1 MKNKSIYKEFS
12 LKIIYATTFFVVVL
26 SFIFYGFTKSMIY
39 EDIATQLIKDA
50 RLIIELTNSSIV
62 KKQDLKVLTTNETT
76 IDIVELSSKAP
87 QNIKKYKKDNHH
99 FVEILYPF
107 NNNSF
112 KYVKL
117 TRNVDNANKIL
128 NSIFSNLLFLS
139 LGGMVLIIIYAFAV
153 SRTLLFPI
161 IKITKKLSNM
171 NENSLTKIDTNTLPV
186 EFQSL
191 ANSINILTNKI
202 ENYVKYQKEL
212 FIGTAHE
219 LKTPLAVMKLKSQ
232 VTLRKARE
240 QEKYEEVLKLFISEI
255 DAMNNMVSSVLD
267 MGRQEGA
274 QFERPIELDIISY
287 LKDKTEGFK
296 LLAKEKDIEFIF
308 KTDIKF
314 FITTIQKTLLT
325 QIIQN
330 FIQNAIKFTPNN
342 KQIILEVKKDNSK
355 IIIQILDEG
364 IGVDESIDLFAPFK
378 RVGEK
383 QGAGLGLFL
392 AKSASDTLGGTI
404 SLKNREDKKGTVAT
418 LILESKP
425 SCKIK

>member
-1 MKNKSIYKEFS
+1 MKNKSIYKQFS
-12 LKIIYATTFFVVVL
+12 QKIIYATTFFVVVL

-50 RLIIELTNSSIV
+50 RLIIELTHSSKV
-62 KKQDLKVLTTNETT
+62 KNQDLKVLTTDDTS
-76 IDIVELSSKAP
+76 IDIVKLSSKP
-87 QNIKKYKKDNHH
+87 LENIRKYTKNNHH
-99 FVEILYPF
+99 YIELLHPF
-107 NNNSF
+107 DINSF
-112 KYVKL
+112 KYIKL
-117 TRNVDNANKIL
+117 TRNIDNSNKIL
-128 NSIFSNLLFLS
+128 NSIFSNLIFLS
-139 LGGMVLIIIYAFAV
+139 LGGMILIIMYAFAV

-171 NENSLTKIDTNTLPV
+171 NENSLSKIDTKTLPV
-186 EFQSL
+186 EFQPL

-232 VTLRKARE
+232 VTLRKPRE
-240 QEKYEEVLKLFISEI
+240 QEKYEEVLNLFISEI
-255 DAMNNMVSSVLD
+255 DAMNDMVSSVLN

-274 QFERPIELDIISY
+274 QFEKPIELDIISY
-287 LKDKTEGFK
+287 LKDKIEGFK
-296 LLAKEKDIEFIF
+296 LLSKEKDIEFIF
-308 KTDIKF
+308 KTDIKL

-355 IIIQILDEG
+355 IIIQVLDEG
-364 IGVDESIDLFAPFK
+364 VGIDESLDLFAPFK

-392 AKSASDTLGGTI
+392 AKSASDTLGSII
-404 SLKNREDKKGTVAT
+404 SLKNRDDKKGTIAT